1 MKYFLQVQLL
11 KLFIASHISGTYRTS
26 GSKLYELFLKGMG
39 IIHLEPRKEET
50 AMKEQTYYLMR
61 GMIRP
66 IVKTMT

>member
-1 MKYFLQVQLL
+1 ML
-11 KLFIASHISGTYRTS
+11 KKIIRKLILKILRFIACP
-26 GSKLYELFLKGMG
+26 LFLEDLD
-39 IIHLEPRKEET
+39 ITHLELRKEET